1 MCHAPNMSALASQ
14 TPHGVL
20 SGRAKYYRRCSFVEL
35 FHEAAGAAS
44 APHSACLLSSAL
56 QEPLCGSCY
65 CDAASRRQI
74 LAPTPA
80 AAAFDFST
88 APDSPDCIKLPGSN
102 TDCLLLQCPS
112 TVAGACVVLTQRTI
126 SCCNKRV
133 SLPPRMAQA
142 LPSPPLFI
150 YSKDSSYIVSAGPLD
165 FALTLTWEIPPPSL
179 PSLEYNQV

>member
-1 MCHAPNMSALASQ
+1 MCHVPNMPEHSAFQ

-20 SGRAKYYRRCSFVEL
+20 SGRAKYYRRCSLVEV
-35 FHEAAGAAS
+35 FHAAAGAAS
-44 APHSACLLSSAL
+44 APHSACLLSAAL
-56 QEPLCGSCY
+56 QEPLRGSCY

-102 TDCLLLQCPS
+102 TDCLLLQCQS
-112 TVAGACVVLTQRTI
+112 TVAGACVVLTRRTI

-142 LPSPPLFI
+142 PSPPLPRLFTAKI
-150 YSKDSSYIVSAGPLD
+150 PLILSAL
-165 FALTLTWEIPPPSL
+165 AL
-179 PSLEYNQV
+179 